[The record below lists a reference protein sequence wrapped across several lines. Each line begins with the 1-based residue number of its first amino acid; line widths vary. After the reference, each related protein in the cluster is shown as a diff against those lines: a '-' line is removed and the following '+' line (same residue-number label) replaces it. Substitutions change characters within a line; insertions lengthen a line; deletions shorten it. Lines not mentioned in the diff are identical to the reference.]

1 MDYNLD
7 KIKNRLESLKQTSKP
22 KQTEKKDYTLVY
34 WKPKAEGKY
43 QIRFLKSNLSIFKHR
58 EELIQPFQEVL
69 VHYGIG
75 KYPIVSLI
83 NYWAVYDKDN
93 KQISDTTWANKDDA
107 IKFAKTIPDATVGP
121 AKDPIVEFCSK
132 LRDKNKFDAENWRL
146 AKQLD
151 PKLRV
156 FAPIIVRGEEE
167 KGVRLFEFSKT
178 IYEELLNIY
187 QDEDYGNYIDIAE
200 GFDFVV
206 NASKV
211 QDRPGFALS
220 LRPKPRQTPLSE
232 DASQIQTWLDNQPNL
247 LEEKYKYTYDKLK
260 EELQNFISGGEEK
273 EDDIISEPAVGFEDG
288 SPAKEEKKFT
298 LSTQGTPKKAKSE
311 EFDSLFEDDL
321 PF

>member
-1 MDYNLD
+1 MDLN
-7 KIKNRLESLKQTSKP
+7 KIKSRLDNLNQAAKP
-22 KQTEKKDYTLVY
+22 KNTEKKDYTLIY

-43 QIRFLKSNLSIFKHR
+43 QIRFVPSKINKDN
-58 EELIQPFQEVL
+58 PFQEIFM
-69 VHYGIG
+69 HYGVG
-75 KYPIVSLI
+75 KYPIVALT
-83 NYWAVYDKDN
+83 NWGED
-93 KQISDTTWANKDDA
+93 
-107 IKFAKTIPDATVGP
+107 
-121 AKDPIVEFCSK
+121 DPIVEFSKK
-132 LRDKNKFDAENWRL
+132 LRKSSESENWRL

-151 PKLRV
+151 PKMRV
-156 FAPIIVRGEEE
+156 FAPVIVRGEED

-178 IYEELLNIY
+178 IYMELLSIAD
-187 QDEDYGNYIDIAE
+187 DEDYGDFTDVAE

-220 LRPKPRQTPLSE
+220 LRPKPKQTPLSS
-232 DASQIQTWLDNQPNL
+232 DASQITTWLENQPIL
-247 LEEKYKYTYDKLK
+247 LEERYKYTYDKLK

-273 EDDIISEPAVGFEDG
+273 EDDIISEPAVGFESK

>member
-1 MDYNLD
+1 MDLN
-7 KIKNRLESLKQTSKP
+7 KIKSRLDNLNQASKP

-43 QIRFLKSNLSIFKHR
+43 QIRFVPSKINKDN
-58 EELIQPFQEVL
+58 PFQEVFM
-69 VHYGIG
+69 HYGVG
-75 KYPIVSLI
+75 KYPIVALT
-83 NYWAVYDKDN
+83 NWGED
-93 KQISDTTWANKDDA
+93 
-107 IKFAKTIPDATVGP
+107 
-121 AKDPIVEFCSK
+121 DPIVDFTKK
-132 LRDKNKFDAENWRL
+132 LRKSSESENWRL

-151 PKLRV
+151 PKMRV
-156 FAPIIVRGEEE
+156 FAPVIVRGEED

-178 IYEELLNIY
+178 IYMELLSIAD
-187 QDEDYGNYIDIAE
+187 DEDYGDFTDVAQ

-220 LRPKPRQTPLSE
+220 VRPKPKQTPLSS
-232 DASQIQTWLDNQPNL
+232 DASQITTWLENQPIL
-247 LEEKYKYTYDKLK
+247 LEERYKYTYDKLK

-273 EDDIISEPAVGFEDG
+273 EDDIISEPASGFEGD
-288 SPAKEEKKFT
+288 SPAKEQKKFT

-311 EFDSLFEDDL
+311 EFDSLFEDDGL

>member
-1 MDYNLD
+1 MDLN
-7 KIKNRLESLKQTSKP
+7 KIKSRLNNLNQAAKP
-22 KQTEKKDYTLVY
+22 KQTEKKDYTLIY

-43 QIRFLKSNLSIFKHR
+43 QIRFVPSKINKDN
-58 EELIQPFQEVL
+58 PFQEVFM
-69 VHYGIG
+69 HYGVG
-75 KYPIVSLI
+75 KYPIVALT
-83 NYWAVYDKDN
+83 NWGED
-93 KQISDTTWANKDDA
+93 
-107 IKFAKTIPDATVGP
+107 
-121 AKDPIVEFCSK
+121 DPIVEFSKK
-132 LRDKNKFDAENWRL
+132 LRKSSESENWRL

-151 PKLRV
+151 PKMRV
-156 FAPIIVRGEEE
+156 FAPVIVRGEED

-178 IYEELLNIY
+178 IYMELLSIAD
-187 QDEDYGNYIDIAE
+187 DEDYGDFTDVAE

-220 LRPKPRQTPLSE
+220 LRPKPKQTPLSS
-232 DASQIQTWLDNQPNL
+232 DASQITTWLENQPIL
-247 LEEKYKYTYDKLK
+247 LEERYKYTYDKLK

-273 EDDIISEPAVGFEDG
+273 EDDIISEPASGFEGD
-288 SPAKEEKKFT
+288 SQPKEDKKFT

>member
-1 MDYNLD
+1 MDLN
-7 KIKNRLESLKQTSKP
+7 KIKSRLDNLNQAAKP
-22 KQTEKKDYTLVY
+22 KQTEKKDYTLIY

-43 QIRFLKSNLSIFKHR
+43 QIRFVPSKINKDN
-58 EELIQPFQEVL
+58 PFQEIFM
-69 VHYGIG
+69 HYGVG
-75 KYPIVSLI
+75 KYPIVALT
-83 NYWAVYDKDN
+83 NWGED
-93 KQISDTTWANKDDA
+93 
-107 IKFAKTIPDATVGP
+107 
-121 AKDPIVEFCSK
+121 DPIVEFSKK
-132 LRDKNKFDAENWRL
+132 LRKSSESENWRL

-151 PKLRV
+151 PKMRV
-156 FAPIIVRGEEE
+156 FAPVIVRGEED

-178 IYEELLNIY
+178 IYMELLSIAD
-187 QDEDYGNYIDIAE
+187 DEDYGDFTDVAE

-220 LRPKPRQTPLSE
+220 LRPKPKQTPLSS
-232 DASQIQTWLDNQPNL
+232 DASQITTWLENQPIL
-247 LEEKYKYTYDKLK
+247 LEERYKYTYDKLK
-260 EELQNFISGGEEK
+260 EELQTFISGGEEK
-273 EDDIISEPAVGFEDG
+273 EDDIISEPASGFEDD

>member
-1 MDYNLD
+1 MDLN
-7 KIKNRLESLKQTSKP
+7 KIKSRLDNLNQAAKP
-22 KQTEKKDYTLVY
+22 KNTEKKDYTLVY

-43 QIRFLKSNLSIFKHR
+43 QIRFVPSKINKDN
-58 EELIQPFQEVL
+58 PFQEIFM
-69 VHYGIG
+69 HYGVG
-75 KYPIVSLI
+75 KYPIVALT
-83 NYWAVYDKDN
+83 NWGED
-93 KQISDTTWANKDDA
+93 
-107 IKFAKTIPDATVGP
+107 
-121 AKDPIVEFCSK
+121 DPIVEFSKK
-132 LRDKNKFDAENWRL
+132 LRKSSESENWRL

-151 PKLRV
+151 PKMRV
-156 FAPIIVRGEEE
+156 FAPVIVRGEED

-178 IYEELLNIY
+178 IYMELLSIAD
-187 QDEDYGNYIDIAE
+187 DEDYGDFTDVAE

-220 LRPKPRQTPLSE
+220 LRPKPKQTPLSS
-232 DASQIQTWLDNQPNL
+232 DASQITTWLENQPIL
-247 LEEKYKYTYDKLK
+247 LEERYKYTYDKLK
-260 EELQNFISGGEEK
+260 EELQTFISGGEEK
-273 EDDIISEPAVGFEDG
+273 EDDIISEPASGFEDD

>member
-1 MDYNLD
+1 MDLN
-7 KIKNRLESLKQTSKP
+7 KIKSRLDNLNQAAKP
-22 KQTEKKDYTLVY
+22 KNTEKKDYTLIY

-43 QIRFLKSNLSIFKHR
+43 QIRFVPSKINKDN
-58 EELIQPFQEVL
+58 PFQEIFM
-69 VHYGIG
+69 HYGVG
-75 KYPIVSLI
+75 KYPIVALT
-83 NYWAVYDKDN
+83 NWGED
-93 KQISDTTWANKDDA
+93 
-107 IKFAKTIPDATVGP
+107 
-121 AKDPIVEFCSK
+121 DPIVEFSKK
-132 LRDKNKFDAENWRL
+132 LRKSSESENWRL

-151 PKLRV
+151 PKMRV
-156 FAPIIVRGEEE
+156 FAPVIVRGEED

-178 IYEELLNIY
+178 IYMELLSIAD
-187 QDEDYGNYIDIAE
+187 DEDYGDFTDVAE

-220 LRPKPRQTPLSE
+220 LRPKPKQTPLSE
-232 DASQIQTWLDNQPNL
+232 DASQITTWLENQPIL
-247 LEEKYKYTYDKLK
+247 LEERYKYTYDKLK

-273 EDDIISEPAVGFEDG
+273 EDDIISEPASGFEDD

-311 EFDSLFEDDL
+311 EFDSLFEDDGL

>member
-1 MDYNLD
+1 MDLN
-7 KIKNRLESLKQTSKP
+7 KIKSRLDNLNQAAKP
-22 KQTEKKDYTLVY
+22 KNTEKKDYTLIY

-43 QIRFLKSNLSIFKHR
+43 QIRFVPSKINKDN
-58 EELIQPFQEVL
+58 PFQEVFM
-69 VHYGIG
+69 HYGVG
-75 KYPIVSLI
+75 KYPIVALT
-83 NYWAVYDKDN
+83 NWGED
-93 KQISDTTWANKDDA
+93 
-107 IKFAKTIPDATVGP
+107 
-121 AKDPIVEFCSK
+121 DPIVEFSKK
-132 LRDKNKFDAENWRL
+132 LRKSSESENWRL

-151 PKLRV
+151 PKMRV
-156 FAPIIVRGEEE
+156 FAPVIVRGEED

-178 IYEELLNIY
+178 IYMELLSIAD
-187 QDEDYGNYIDIAE
+187 DEDYGDFTDVAE

-220 LRPKPRQTPLSE
+220 LRPKPKQTPLSS
-232 DASQIQTWLDNQPNL
+232 DASQITTWLENQPIL
-247 LEEKYKYTYDKLK
+247 LEERYKYTYDKLK
-260 EELQNFISGGEEK
+260 EELQTFISGGEEK
-273 EDDIISEPAVGFEDG
+273 EDDIISEPASGFEDD

>member
-1 MDYNLD
+1 MDLN
-7 KIKNRLESLKQTSKP
+7 KIKSRLDNLNQAAKP
-22 KQTEKKDYTLVY
+22 KQTEKKDYTLIY

-43 QIRFLKSNLSIFKHR
+43 QIRFVPSKINKDN
-58 EELIQPFQEVL
+58 PFQEIFM
-69 VHYGIG
+69 HYGVG
-75 KYPIVSLI
+75 KYPIVALT
-83 NYWAVYDKDN
+83 NWGED
-93 KQISDTTWANKDDA
+93 
-107 IKFAKTIPDATVGP
+107 
-121 AKDPIVEFCSK
+121 DPIVEFSKK
-132 LRDKNKFDAENWRL
+132 LRKSSESENWRL

-151 PKLRV
+151 PKMRV
-156 FAPIIVRGEEE
+156 FAPVVVRGEED

-178 IYEELLNIY
+178 IYMELLSIAD
-187 QDEDYGNYIDIAE
+187 DEDYGDFTDVAE

-220 LRPKPRQTPLSE
+220 LRPKPKQTPLSS
-232 DASQIQTWLDNQPNL
+232 DASQITTWLENQPIL
-247 LEEKYKYTYDKLK
+247 LEERYKYTYDKLK

-273 EDDIISEPAVGFEDG
+273 EDDIISEPAVAFE
-288 SPAKEEKKFT
+288 SEAPAKEEKKFT

>member
-1 MDYNLD
+1 MDLN
-7 KIKNRLESLKQTSKP
+7 KIKSRLDNLNQASKP

-43 QIRFLKSNLSIFKHR
+43 QIRFVPSKINKDN
-58 EELIQPFQEVL
+58 PFQEIFM
-69 VHYGIG
+69 HYGVG
-75 KYPIVSLI
+75 KYPIVALT
-83 NYWAVYDKDN
+83 NWGED
-93 KQISDTTWANKDDA
+93 
-107 IKFAKTIPDATVGP
+107 
-121 AKDPIVEFCSK
+121 DPIVEFSKK
-132 LRDKNKFDAENWRL
+132 LRKSSESENWRL

-151 PKLRV
+151 PKMRV
-156 FAPIIVRGEEE
+156 FAPVIVRGEED

-178 IYEELLNIY
+178 IYMELLSIAD
-187 QDEDYGNYIDIAE
+187 DEDYGDFTDVAE
-200 GFDFVV
+200 GFDFVA

-220 LRPKPRQTPLSE
+220 LRPKPKQTPLSS
-232 DASQIQTWLDNQPNL
+232 DASQITTWLENQPIL
-247 LEEKYKYTYDKLK
+247 LEERYKYTYDKLK

-273 EDDIISEPAVGFEDG
+273 EDDIISEPASGFEDDL
-288 SPAKEEKKFT
+288 PAKEEKKFT

>member
-1 MDYNLD
+1 MDLN
-7 KIKNRLESLKQTSKP
+7 KIKSRLDNLNQASKP

-34 WKPKAEGKY
+34 WKPKEEGKY
-43 QIRFLKSNLSIFKHR
+43 QIRFVPSKINKDN
-58 EELIQPFQEVL
+58 PFQEVFM
-69 VHYGIG
+69 HYGVG
-75 KYPIVSLI
+75 KYPIVALT
-83 NYWAVYDKDN
+83 NWGED
-93 KQISDTTWANKDDA
+93 
-107 IKFAKTIPDATVGP
+107 
-121 AKDPIVEFCSK
+121 DPIVDFTKK
-132 LRDKNKFDAENWRL
+132 LRKSSESENWRL

-151 PKLRV
+151 PKMRV
-156 FAPIIVRGEEE
+156 FAPVIVRGEED

-178 IYEELLNIY
+178 IYMELLSIAD
-187 QDEDYGNYIDIAE
+187 DEDYGDFTDVAQ

-220 LRPKPRQTPLSE
+220 LRPKPKQSQLSS
-232 DASQIQTWLDNQPNL
+232 DASQIQTWLDNQPIL
-247 LEEKYKYTYDKLK
+247 LEERYKYTYDKLK

-273 EDDIISEPAVGFEDG
+273 EDDIISEPASGFEDD

>member
-1 MDYNLD
+1 MDLN
-7 KIKNRLESLKQTSKP
+7 KIKSRLDNLNQASKP

-43 QIRFLKSNLSIFKHR
+43 QIRFVPSKINKDN
-58 EELIQPFQEVL
+58 PFQEVFM
-69 VHYGIG
+69 HYGVG
-75 KYPIVSLI
+75 KYPIVALT
-83 NYWAVYDKDN
+83 NWGED
-93 KQISDTTWANKDDA
+93 
-107 IKFAKTIPDATVGP
+107 
-121 AKDPIVEFCSK
+121 DPIVDFTKK
-132 LRDKNKFDAENWRL
+132 LRKSSESENWRL

-151 PKLRV
+151 PKMRV
-156 FAPIIVRGEEE
+156 FAPVIVRGEED

-178 IYEELLNIY
+178 IYMELLSIAD
-187 QDEDYGNYIDIAE
+187 DEDYGDFTDVAQ

-220 LRPKPRQTPLSE
+220 VRPKPKQTPLSS
-232 DASQIQTWLDNQPNL
+232 DASQITTWLENQPIL
-247 LEEKYKYTYDKLK
+247 LEERYKYTYDKLK

-273 EDDIISEPAVGFEDG
+273 EDDIISEPASGFEGD
-288 SPAKEEKKFT
+288 SQPKEDKKFT

>member
-1 MDYNLD
+1 MDLN
-7 KIKNRLESLKQTSKP
+7 KIKSRLDNLNQAAKP
-22 KQTEKKDYTLVY
+22 KNTEKKDYTLIY

-43 QIRFLKSNLSIFKHR
+43 QIRFVPSKLNKDN
-58 EELIQPFQEVL
+58 PFQEIFM
-69 VHYGIG
+69 HYGVG
-75 KYPIVSLI
+75 KFPIVALT
-83 NYWAVYDKDN
+83 NWGED
-93 KQISDTTWANKDDA
+93 
-107 IKFAKTIPDATVGP
+107 
-121 AKDPIVEFCSK
+121 DPIVEFSKK
-132 LRDKNKFDAENWRL
+132 LRKSSESENWRL

-151 PKLRV
+151 PKMRV
-156 FAPIIVRGEEE
+156 FAPVIVRGEED

-178 IYEELLNIY
+178 IYMELLSIAD
-187 QDEDYGNYIDIAE
+187 DEDYGDFTDVAE

-220 LRPKPRQTPLSE
+220 LRPKPKQTPLSS
-232 DASQIQTWLDNQPNL
+232 DASQITTWLENQPIL
-247 LEEKYKYTYDKLK
+247 LEERYKYTYDKLK
-260 EELQNFISGGEEK
+260 EELQTFISGGEEK
-273 EDDIISEPAVGFEDG
+273 EDDIISEPASGFEDD

>member
-1 MDYNLD
+1 MDLN
-7 KIKNRLESLKQTSKP
+7 KIKSRLDNLNQASKP

-34 WKPKAEGKY
+34 WKPKEEGKY
-43 QIRFLKSNLSIFKHR
+43 QIRFVPSKINKDN
-58 EELIQPFQEVL
+58 PFQEVFM
-69 VHYGIG
+69 HYGVG
-75 KYPIVSLI
+75 KYPIVALT
-83 NYWAVYDKDN
+83 NWGED
-93 KQISDTTWANKDDA
+93 
-107 IKFAKTIPDATVGP
+107 
-121 AKDPIVEFCSK
+121 DPIVDFTKK
-132 LRDKNKFDAENWRL
+132 LRKSSESENWRL

-151 PKLRV
+151 PKMRV
-156 FAPIIVRGEEE
+156 FAPVIVRGEED

-178 IYEELLNIY
+178 IYMELLSIAD
-187 QDEDYGNYIDIAE
+187 DEDYGDFTDINQ

-206 NASKV
+206 NATKV

-220 LRPKPRQTPLSE
+220 VRPKPKQTPLSS
-232 DASQIQTWLDNQPNL
+232 DASQITTWLENQPIL
-247 LEEKYKYTYDKLK
+247 LEERYKYTYDKLK

-273 EDDIISEPAVGFEDG
+273 EDDIISEPASGFEDD